1 MNLLGRMNTARVLAK
16 EAGNAEAWCVYSDPG
31 TFITEL
37 SHQGNTTHKRDAS
50 DRPLSVY
57 TPVPTRHR
65 SHRRG
70 GMQTSS
76 SSSIDDDLQTK
87 PFGARS

>member
-50 DRPLSVY
+50 DRPLCIYSCPHAPPLPPAGRY
-57 TPVPTRHR
+57 ANLIFLLH
-65 SHRRG
+65 
-70 GMQTSS
+70 
-76 SSSIDDDLQTK
+76 
-87 PFGARS
+87 